1 LELRILDEIASHFR
15 RADQA
20 TRGRGANTAEPH
32 SSFRDEPPGALM
44 IATLNG
50 RLKLRDPGRLIVE
63 TAGVGYE
70 IFVPLNTYYR
80 MPSVG
85 AEVELEIRQIV
96 REDAI
101 LLYGFATAPEKQA
114 FDLLMSVQHVGAKLA
129 LAVLSVLSP
138 KDLAAAITH
147 DDVERLDAVPG
158 VGAKVAERIV
168 RELRDKT
175 GGLTLTTSERTIAV
189 SSNGHTNAGSLVDDA
204 VSALLNLGYKPAEA
218 KRAVDSV
225 EGFDDKD
232 GLETLIRRSLAII
245 LGEK

>member
-1 LELRILDEIASHFR
+1 
-15 RADQA
+15 
-20 TRGRGANTAEPH
+20 
-32 SSFRDEPPGALM
+32 M

-85 AEVELEIRQIV
+85 AEVELEIRHII

-101 LLYGFATAPEKQA
+101 LLYGFATAAEKQA

-138 KDLAAAITH
+138 RDLAAAVTH
-147 DDVERLDAVPG
+147 EDVERLDAVPG

-168 RELRDKT
+168 RELRDKV
-175 GGLTLTTSERTIAV
+175 GELNLTAPERTIAAAA
-189 SSNGHTNAGSLVDDA
+189 NGHTSATSLVDDA
-204 VSALLNLGYKPAEA
+204 VSALINLGYKPAEA
-218 KRAVDSV
+218 KRAVDSID
-225 EGFDDKD
+225 GFDDQD
-232 GLETLIRRSLAII
+232 GLEILIRKSLAII